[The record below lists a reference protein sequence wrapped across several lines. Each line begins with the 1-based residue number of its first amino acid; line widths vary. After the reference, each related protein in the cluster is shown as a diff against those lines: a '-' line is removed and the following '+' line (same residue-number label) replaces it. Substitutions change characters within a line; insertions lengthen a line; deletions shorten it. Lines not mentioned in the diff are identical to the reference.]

1 MDHTRENCSFL
12 AEPERRLLTAIAR
25 RMPAAINSDHLTLLG
40 LVSMP
45 IAGAA
50 FALIPRTPWAAAT
63 SVAALAAN
71 WFGDSLDGT
80 LARVRNRQR
89 PRYGY
94 YVDHVVDLVGTASL
108 VAGIAASGAMRP
120 SLAILLFSAYVLVA
134 AETFL
139 ATHALGVFRISFG
152 GFGPT
157 ELRIV
162 LAIGAVA
169 IADSP
174 WVDVVGR
181 RLLLFDVGGIAAI
194 IGLVG
199 AFVLSALRNSRALY
213 FAETR

>member
-63 SVAALAAN
+63 FVAALAAN

-89 PRYGY
+89 PRYGF
-94 YVDHVVDLVGTASL
+94 YVDHVVDAF
-108 VAGIAASGAMRP
+108 GIAALLGGMAFSGYMHP
-120 SLAILLFSAYVLVA
+120 AIAAALLVA
-134 AETFL
+134 Y
-139 ATHALGVFRISFG
+139 
-152 GFGPT
+152 
-157 ELRIV
+157 
-162 LAIGAVA
+162 
-169 IADSP
+169 
-174 WVDVVGR
+174 
-181 RLLLFDVGGIAAI
+181 LLLFVEVCLAAYCVGR
-194 IGLVG
+194 
-199 AFVLSALRNSRALY
+199 FHMSFWR
-213 FAETR
+213 